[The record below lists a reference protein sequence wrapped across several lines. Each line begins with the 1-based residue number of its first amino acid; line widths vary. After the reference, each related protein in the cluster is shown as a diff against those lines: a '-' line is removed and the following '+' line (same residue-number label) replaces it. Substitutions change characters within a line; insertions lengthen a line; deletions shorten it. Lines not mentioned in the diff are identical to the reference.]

1 MVNIDRRSTL
11 RIGVSAAA
19 LLALPRS
26 AVAETYGPD
35 EGKELAPG
43 VRQVNLG
50 KREAMMP
57 PYKSVSM
64 RDIVYQP
71 GASTANPAMGN
82 DMVCHC
88 LEGDLMITQGEGAEF
103 RAKKGDVWSCAK
115 GRPENGK
122 NAGNTVAIMR
132 VIDLLPA

>member
-1 MVNIDRRSTL
+1 MTDIDRRSTL
-11 RIGVSAAA
+11 AVGFVTAS
-19 LLALPRS
+19 LLALPKS
-26 AVAETYGPD
+26 AVAETYGSD

-50 KREAMMP
+50 KREAMVP
-57 PYKSVSM
+57 NYKTVSM

-88 LEGDLMITQGEGAEF
+88 LEGDLMRLILGFGVLAEE
-103 RAKKGDVWSCAK
+103 CA
-115 GRPENGK
+115 GCDHR
-122 NAGNTVAIMR
+122 VRWQIM
-132 VIDLLPA
+132 A